1 MTQETVLMKIDN
13 ATFGLGGYQDAQLG
27 LHLSFS
33 NSGSGVAT
41 SYSYWDYENIKH
53 TENARW
59 SEADRDRALIE
70 VLRNLSVYLKEAK
83 VSDVSQL
90 VGIPVEVTLDNNTF
104 RSFRILTEVL

>member
-1 MTQETVLMKIDN
+1 MTQSTELMKIST
-13 ATFGLGGYQDAQLG
+13 ATFGLGGYQGAQLG

-41 SYSYWDYENIKH
+41 SYSYWDYESIEHSDNC
-53 TENARW
+53 RW

-83 VSDVSQL
+83 VNDVSQL
-90 VGIPVEVTLDNNTF
+90 VGIPVEVTLGNNTF
-104 RSFRILTEVL
+104 KSFRILTEVL